1 MTTAIKTETRDA
13 RSRGEWQ
20 GMNWVRQ
27 TTRLAIYLRDGMACA
42 YCGHSVEDG
51 ASLSLDHLTPH
62 SQGGSNEATNLVTA
76 CTRCNA
82 SRGDRPVARFC
93 AAVAEYLDRDIDSAV
108 IAQRIFLLA
117 AQPLGLYRAEANAL
131 IARRG
136 SVSRV
141 LAGEKS

>member
-13 RSRGEWQ
+13 RARGEWQ
-20 GMNWVRQ
+20 GMNWIRQ

-51 ASLSLDHLTPH
+51 ASLSLDHLLPH

-76 CTRCNA
+76 CERCNK
-82 SRGDRPVARFC
+82 SRGTRSVATF
-93 AAVAEYLDRDIDSAV
+93 AVAVAAYLGADSEHGK
-108 IAQRIFLLA
+108 IAQHVYVLA
-117 AQPLGLYRAEANAL
+117 AQPLALYRAEANAL

-141 LAGEKS
+141 LAGEKV

>member
-1 MTTAIKTETRDA
+1 MTAKSETRDA
-13 RSRGEWQ
+13 RARGDWQ
-20 GMNWVRQ
+20 GMNWIRQ

-51 ASLSLDHLTPH
+51 ASLSLDHLLPH

-76 CTRCNA
+76 CLRCNE
-82 SRGDRPVARFC
+82 SRGTRPVAEF
-93 AAVAEYLDRDIDSAV
+93 AIAVASYLNHDADPSQ
-108 IAQRIFLLA
+108 IAQHVYGLA
-117 AQPLGLYRAEANAL
+117 CQPLALYRAEANAL

-141 LAGEKS
+141 LAGENV